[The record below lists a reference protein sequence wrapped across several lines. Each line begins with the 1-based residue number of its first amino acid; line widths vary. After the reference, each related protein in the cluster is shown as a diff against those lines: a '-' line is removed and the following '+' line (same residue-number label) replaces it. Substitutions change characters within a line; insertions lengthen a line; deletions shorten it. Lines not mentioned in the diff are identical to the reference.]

1 MTTQDT
7 ISKARILR
15 ARRQQR
21 EDRLAEVDRLKCITG
36 AIIAETITTSSS
48 PYERPWTTLVLVQ
61 PDGNASF
68 ELTIQADPEGNGP
81 GYARLFQT
89 APHDKD
95 IR

>member
-1 MTTQDT
+1 MKRDLTSMT
-7 ISKARILR
+7 AELR
-15 ARRQQR
+15 HRRQAR
-21 EDRLAEVDRLKCITG
+21 TDRLAEVDRLKCITG